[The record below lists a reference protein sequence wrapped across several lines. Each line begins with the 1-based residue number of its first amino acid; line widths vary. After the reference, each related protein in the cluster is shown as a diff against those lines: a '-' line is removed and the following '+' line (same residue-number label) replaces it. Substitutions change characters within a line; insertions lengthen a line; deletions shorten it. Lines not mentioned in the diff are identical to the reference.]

1 MLFTGINVEMER
13 WGTVIGVAFGLFYP
27 LSGDFFAPIQTAVF
41 RNTEGDSLP
50 NEIKRIFCKPKVHLQ
65 SLVNITPLLNCQHL
79 ARNGFPR
86 SDILHSFYISR
97 EVACPYILHVQRK
110 LKDITSTKRD

>member
-13 WGTVIGVAFGLFYP
+13 WGTVIGVAFGLFFYP

-50 NEIKRIFCKPKVHLQ
+50 NVINFQVPRVGIWPKKVTKFKCHTFPVPLCPSIQ
-65 SLVNITPLLNCQHL
+65 TLLPALLDSIWNQILFLLLVCLLL
-79 ARNGFPR
+79 
-86 SDILHSFYISR
+86 
-97 EVACPYILHVQRK
+97 
-110 LKDITSTKRD
+110 